1 VKIATFNVNG
11 IRSWKKDA
19 WLQPASR
26 EAYRRLLAQGWIDA
40 LRVKHPA
47 EPIFT
52 FWDYFRNHRVGLDSE
67 QTAMQS
73 DGRAKCI
80 LGALAETR
88 FRSSV
93 GPALIFALY
102 P

>member
-1 VKIATFNVNG
+1 
-11 IRSWKKDA
+11 
-19 WLQPASR
+19 
-26 EAYRRLLAQGWIDA
+26 
-40 LRVKHPA
+40 
-47 EPIFT
+47 
-52 FWDYFRNHRVGLDSE
+52 
-67 QTAMQS
+67 MQS